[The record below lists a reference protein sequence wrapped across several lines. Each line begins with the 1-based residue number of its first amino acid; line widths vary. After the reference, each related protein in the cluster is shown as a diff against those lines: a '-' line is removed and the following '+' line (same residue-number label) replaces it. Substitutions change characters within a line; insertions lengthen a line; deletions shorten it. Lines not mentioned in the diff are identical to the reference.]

1 MLIHNGIIKLDYNPA
16 TDVLATSMPDVKQFG
31 LSEVSFCLGLIIES
45 VKNYD
50 IKLLL
55 LDSSKSV
62 VEVEDEAYKAVTT
75 KFALDLMRTRLKKI
89 ARIATEN
96 TRREENSA
104 KIATEIRQELNLEIK
119 YKNFTNEAE
128 ALEWLLATGE

>member
-1 MLIHNGIIKLDYNPA
+1 MVIHNGIIKLDYNPA
-16 TDVLATSMPDVKQFG
+16 TDILATSMPDVTQFG
-31 LSEVSFCLGLIIES
+31 LSEVSFCLGLIVES
-45 VKNYD
+45 VTNYD

-62 VEVEDEAYKAVTT
+62 VEVEDEAYKTVVTR
-75 KFALDLMRTRLKKI
+75 FAQDLIRTRLQKI

-96 TRREENSA
+96 TKREEKSA
-104 KIATEIRQELNLEIK
+104 QVATEIRQGLNLQIK

-128 ALEWLLATGE
+128 ALDWLLETGE